1 MAKNKLH
8 DVVFKDSYFWG
19 VSKLTV
25 GVWLL
30 YLSSLYVSGSGN
42 YLLKITFFPDMQ
54 VYLIFGAITAFI
66 YHSYYRV
73 MYNDGRRGRL
83 PLPVITLAYVADV
96 LAFTSLYSIVLFP
109 LCGFGVIQWLLIIY
123 ILFSQLVV
131 SKKNDIYRY
140 FSPLS
145 LLIFCSLMYI
155 VKAFVQYV
163 FPINIYQTLIIAND
177 TARWIIFAI
186 AVIAG
191 IYQLINLFASKKSTE
206 PIQIES
212 KIPAISLVGKQIKRG
227 IGFVLTAGFI
237 IPLIGI
243 LLSGGLI
250 LFFVVFKI
258 EADFWKLFGP
268 LLDKLLTTDRRN
280 ILQSQSLSFFQ
291 LSALFIYFIYFF
303 INYEI
308 FNSYV
313 RDKSKK
319 IMKYLRYYPEEIGRD
334 NHIKWNDDIMVVSN
348 RAKVFADIERYYQE
362 SDEFS
367 EYGEKKNR
375 KHFIDHQDSGEFNEE
390 ARKTFITKQLG
401 RE

>member
-8 DVVFKDSYFWG
+8 DVVWGDSYFWV
-19 VSKLTV
+19 VSKLAV

-42 YLLKITFFPDMQ
+42 YLLKITLEPDMQ

-73 MYNDGRRGRL
+73 MYYDRGRL

-131 SKKNDIYRY
+131 RKNNDIYRY

-145 LLIFCSLMYI
+145 LLIFCSLMYV

-191 IYQLINLFASKKSTE
+191 IYQLINLVSSKKNTE

-227 IGFVLTAGFI
+227 MGFVITAGFI

-250 LFFVVFKI
+250 LSIVVLKM
-258 EADFWKLFGP
+258 EADFWKFLGP
-268 LLDKLLTTDRRN
+268 LSDKLLSTDRRN

-348 RAKVFADIERYYQE
+348 RATVFKDIERYYQE

-367 EYGEKKNR
+367 EYGEKPNR
-375 KHFIDHQDSGEFNEE
+375 KHIDPDSGEFNED